1 MPVLETAAHATV
13 RVERLPRLSA
23 FSRLSIAP
31 HQEEDTLPPVALRDV
46 GRPVGDERGLV
57 AQHRVSIVEDGGRVT
72 QRRGW
77 IVDDRGL
84 VGQRRVSI
92 VDEDRFLA

>member
-1 MPVLETAAHATV
+1 
-13 RVERLPRLSA
+13 
-23 FSRLSIAP
+23 
-31 HQEEDTLPPVALRDV
+31 
-46 GRPVGDERGLV
+46 
-57 AQHRVSIVEDGGRVT
+57 VSIVEDGGRVT